1 MLPRDAQMGDVR
13 HVAQRLGMNEEG
25 KIMPKVCENTSCFR
39 ERVYENIVYV
49 KMSFSFPVSPLQE
62 CKVLKSRD
70 YALLICGHSLPP
82 PQYLNIRVHLVLY

>member
-1 MLPRDAQMGDVR
+1 MLPRDAQMGDVC

-49 KMSFSFPVSPLQE
+49 KMSFRSSDFTRVSLCLPYRS
-62 CKVLKSRD
+62 VRSSR
-70 YALLICGHSLPP
+70 AGIM
-82 PQYLNIRVHLVLY
+82 LY